1 VTCRAFT
8 QKMTQQLHTHMQT
21 ANNRLSLTV
30 TNLRSQLFAT
40 QTLLSREESRSKQLR
55 AAIDELAEGYERETF
70 GRRRE
75 VGLRMK
81 ALEREERRDEQGRR
95 WVDRV
100 RRERTRLDVSSGSN
114 SNGYSN
120 NKLGASPSRRTTRLN
135 SFGGGAN
142 AGSASSTSLSSMLGA
157 PAPHDY
163 AHGEQLSLL
172 WDLLESGLQLFKDS
186 TEDLV
191 DHVSSGVA
199 ATTDGDLVESPIDG
213 RNLGVDGSLGRILL
227 AQEIVTGLTADLER
241 EVKRNVELER
251 ERLGFLSNKW
261 DEPVTA
267 EPGQKFQSAMSEQAT
282 GSVMEEKS
290 LPANATPLEVVTI
303 AGIEHEG
310 AAKVD
315 AKPAAINSEQDEF
328 FDSIEEDPLKPPTI
342 LTSSDPTPTISPEAE
357 SLLNRLRTRNSSYR
371 STQKA
376 LHDCALSLTN
386 LRGTRQQLPAEHQ
399 TALQILLDGI
409 HDVIEDVRVEVEIAI
424 ADDDRSAKG
433 HQTVLSLQGNDEND
447 GIRIQVSK
455 AAEAFLD
462 PERTRSR
469 EGNFDR
475 RLGDVEHDLVEI
487 KMAILDVQSREAL
500 SLGPHEGDLLNPHPL
515 DAKREETF
523 DPFTNLNLKT
533 VNVRTPNAMNVPI
546 NVTRPAVSPGLT
558 DRPGL
563 GNNMKR
569 GFFPALS
576 RTFSGT
582 TPVVPLSRAVSSSNI
597 HVNGNGHVGTNG
609 VRNGR
614 DEGLAMNGH
623 SGHET
628 GVDARVGIDD
638 ADDGDVE

>member
-1 VTCRAFT
+1 
-8 QKMTQQLHTHMQT
+8 
-21 ANNRLSLTV
+21 
-30 TNLRSQLFAT
+30 
-40 QTLLSREESRSKQLR
+40 
-55 AAIDELAEGYERETF
+55 
-70 GRRRE
+70 
-75 VGLRMK
+75 
-81 ALEREERRDEQGRR
+81 
-95 WVDRV
+95 
-100 RRERTRLDVSSGSN
+100 
-114 SNGYSN
+114 
-120 NKLGASPSRRTTRLN
+120 
-135 SFGGGAN
+135 
-142 AGSASSTSLSSMLGA
+142 
-157 PAPHDY
+157 
-163 AHGEQLSLL
+163 
-172 WDLLESGLQLFKDS
+172 
-186 TEDLV
+186 
-191 DHVSSGVA
+191 
-199 ATTDGDLVESPIDG
+199 
-213 RNLGVDGSLGRILL
+213 
-227 AQEIVTGLTADLER
+227 
-241 EVKRNVELER
+241 
-251 ERLGFLSNKW
+251 
-261 DEPVTA
+261 
-267 EPGQKFQSAMSEQAT
+267 
-282 GSVMEEKS
+282 MEEKS

-310 AAKVD
+310 AAEVD

-614 DEGLAMNGH
+614 DEGLAMKGH

-628 GVDARVGIDD
+628 GVDARVRIDD